1 MAYAKLCSMPVFLFS
16 DDTPGVIL
24 LNKEKD
30 LQKTSDYMHS
40 ITLKLCQSF
49 YYSMIPPELDYQ
61 IRKKISSKL
70 RTICIPLFS
79 LYASYAI
86 MPNFP
91 FYQYYTQKSN
101 AEVWITRLGQRI
113 STKLRT
119 ICNTTTYDF
128 DDFDDFMTL
137 MTYDPYNIQVY
148 KTNDSLCQIYQNYA
162 NYITL
167 IQVYLAAG
175 VGIPLLGLKRSA
187 LSFGTLYASA
197 LCHYTHSFN
206 YKQGQLCYTL

>member
-40 ITLKLCQSF
+40 ITLNLCQSF

-86 MPNFP
+86 MPNFH

-119 ICNTTTYDF
+119 ICNTTTYNS
-128 DDFDDFMTL
+128 
-137 MTYDPYNIQVY
+137 YEP
-148 KTNDSLCQIYQNYA
+148 
-162 NYITL
+162 
-167 IQVYLAAG
+167 
-175 VGIPLLGLKRSA
+175 
-187 LSFGTLYASA
+187 
-197 LCHYTHSFN
+197 
-206 YKQGQLCYTL
+206 

>member
-1 MAYAKLCSMPVFLFS
+1 
-16 DDTPGVIL
+16 
-24 LNKEKD
+24 
-30 LQKTSDYMHS
+30 MHS

-61 IRKKISSKL
+61 IGKMISPKL

-86 MPNFP
+86 MPNFH

-119 ICNTTTYDF
+119 ICNSTTYDLY
-128 DDFDDFMTL
+128 DLYDFYDFYDL
-137 MTYDPYNIQVY
+137 YDSYDSYDPYDLY
-148 KTNDSLCQIYQNYA
+148 ETNDSLCQIYQNYA

-197 LCHYTHSFN
+197 TCHYTHSFN
-206 YKQGQLCYTL
+206 YKQGQLCYTP